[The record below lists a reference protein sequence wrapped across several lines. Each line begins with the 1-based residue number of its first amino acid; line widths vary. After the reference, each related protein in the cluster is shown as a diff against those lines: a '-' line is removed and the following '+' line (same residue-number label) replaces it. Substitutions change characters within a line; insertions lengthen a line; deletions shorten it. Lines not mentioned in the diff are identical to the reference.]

1 MLAKMNQKWNKNGP
15 ESSGLKSAWISF
27 RWAPF
32 LTYLFHQCAVWHS
45 ANVQISLKQSFLI
58 MIDVNQLN
66 VIHMRLYFK
75 IIYVYIQCIY
85 TVYIYIHIYIYI
97 YIYIH
102 IYIYTYTRIHSI
114 HISYHIYNIYKHT
127 MLCWK
132 RLPIFH
138 FINSHVHA
146 RPFPAI
152 PCHGLITLIFP
163 LSKCWCW
170 RNICKDMATDQ
181 YLHTT
186 MLAYFDICFGGM
198 NIHESP
204 FWCSSRKEI
213 HGWPELAHTSKP
225 PNRPQQLILLPQ
237 ILPCSP
243 GGLCFLLQRQ
253 LQRCLHCLFFNR
265 PVLAEVRS
273 MFFKA

>member
-1 MLAKMNQKWNKNGP
+1 MKQKWTRIIWTQIRLDQLQVSP
-15 ESSGLKSAWISF
+15 ISDIF
-27 RWAPF
+27 VSPG
-32 LTYLFHQCAVWHS
+32 AVWHS

-75 IIYVYIQCIY
+75 IIYVYIQYIY
-85 TVYIYIHIYIYI
+85 TVYIYTYIYIYI

-152 PCHGLITLIFP
+152 PCHG
-163 LSKCWCW
+163 
-170 RNICKDMATDQ
+170 
-181 YLHTT
+181 
-186 MLAYFDICFGGM
+186 
-198 NIHESP
+198 
-204 FWCSSRKEI
+204 
-213 HGWPELAHTSKP
+213 
-225 PNRPQQLILLPQ
+225 
-237 ILPCSP
+237 
-243 GGLCFLLQRQ
+243 
-253 LQRCLHCLFFNR
+253 
-265 PVLAEVRS
+265 
-273 MFFKA
+273 